1 MEMKSELHNRI
12 LDYPP
17 VKSVNF
23 KMNLN
28 LSVINAM
35 NSREDW
41 QKVTMA
47 SRDTKLN
54 LKEKLLCSARKM
66 KG

>member
-1 MEMKSELHNRI
+1 MYNRI

-28 LSVINAM
+28 LSVMNVM
-35 NSREDW
+35 NSKEGW
-41 QKVTMA
+41 QKVTMG
-47 SRDTKLN
+47 SRDTKLI
-54 LKEKLLCSARKM
+54 LKEKLLYSARKM
-66 KG
+66 KD